1 VWNPNRLLGLANN
14 GGKRRGK
21 DKGEAMTRAFDLK
34 RSGWAIGLGVLVAVS
49 ACAQREEILP
59 GQREDLRAILT
70 EDEATVPDEKPEN
83 RTVPVKLSKTTAN
96 KNWTQR
102 HGTPQTRVDHPAYSG
117 AMQMLW
123 SANIGAG
130 DGRRNRITADPVVAE
145 GRIFTLDSEA
155 RVSAT
160 TTNGEPAW
168 NVDLLPSHDKAKDA
182 TGGGLAYADGTVFVT
197 SGFGLLTA
205 LDAATGAQQ
214 WQQKLGATASGAPT
228 VKNGLVFLAA
238 GDNTAWAV
246 DAASGRIR
254 WQLDATPST
263 NNVLGAPAPAV
274 NDQVAIFGFGSGEV
288 QAAFRGGGL
297 RVWDAVISGQRFAL
311 ARTRV
316 SDITGDPVI
325 VGQNVYVGS
334 HSGRLV
340 SMKASTGER
349 LWTAN
354 EGALNPVWV
363 AGGSLFLVSDRNE
376 LVRLDAEDG
385 SRIWGTALPFFVK
398 DRPRRQKEIFAH
410 YGPVLAGGNLIV
422 ASNDGLIRR
431 FDPAS
436 GALTGT
442 GEIPGGATTNPVFAG
457 GVMYLVSTKGE
468 LYAFR

>member
-1 VWNPNRLLGLANN
+1 MTQ
-14 GGKRRGK
+14 
-21 DKGEAMTRAFDLK
+21 AMTEAKARAEKRGFELK
-34 RSGWAIGLGVLVAVS
+34 PSGWAIGLGLMMAVS
-49 ACAQREEILP
+49 ACAEREVILP
-59 GQREDLRAILT
+59 GQREDLRAILSEENT
-70 EDEATVPDEKPEN
+70 VAPEAVPEN
-83 RTVPVKLSKTTAN
+83 RSIPVKLTKTTAN
-96 KNWTQR
+96 QSWTQR
-102 HGTPQTRVDHPAYSG
+102 HGTPQTRVNHPAYGG
-117 AMQMLW
+117 AMQAIW
-123 SANIGAG
+123 SSNIGAG
-130 DGRRNRITADPVVAE
+130 DGRLGRITADPVVAG
-145 GRIFTLDSEA
+145 GRVFTLDAVA

-160 TTNGEPAW
+160 STSGEAVW
-168 NVDLLPSHDKAKDA
+168 SVDLLPTRDRSKDA
-182 TGGGLAYADGTVFVT
+182 TGGGLAYADGTLFVT

-205 LDAATGAQQ
+205 LDAATGQEK

-238 GDNTAWAV
+238 GDNSAWAV
-246 DAASGRIR
+246 DAQSGRIR
-254 WQLDATPST
+254 WQLDATPSR

-288 QAAFRGGGL
+288 QAAFNGGGL

-340 SMKASTGER
+340 AMKASTGER

-376 LVRLDAEDG
+376 LVRLSAEDG
-385 SRIWGTALPFFVK
+385 SRIWGTKLPYFVK

-410 YGPVLAGGNLIV
+410 YGPVLAGGSLIV
-422 ASNDGLIRR
+422 ASNDGKIRK

-436 GALTGT
+436 GALIGT
-442 GEIPGGATTNPVFAG
+442 GDIPGGATTNPVFAG
-457 GVMYLVSTKGE
+457 GVMYVVSSKGE

>member
-1 VWNPNRLLGLANN
+1 
-14 GGKRRGK
+14 
-21 DKGEAMTRAFDLK
+21 MTRAMQVK
-34 RSGWAIGLGVLVAVS
+34 QSGWAFGLGLLTLLT
-49 ACAQREEILP
+49 ACGEREVILP
-59 GQREDLRAILT
+59 GEREELRSVLSDAAT
-70 EDEATVPDEKPEN
+70 ENSDVLPEN
-83 RTVPVKLSKTTAN
+83 RVVPVRLSKTTAN
-96 KNWTQR
+96 SNWTQR

-117 AMQMLW
+117 ALQMMW

-130 DGRRNRITADPVVAE
+130 DGRLHRITADPVVAN
-145 GRIFTLDSEA
+145 GRIFTLDSET

-160 TTNGEPAW
+160 STSGEPVWSA
-168 NVDLLPSHDKAKDA
+168 NLLPERDSAKDA
-182 TGGGLAYADGTVFVT
+182 TGGGLAFADGTVFVT
-197 SGFGLLTA
+197 SGFGVLTA
-205 LDAATGAQQ
+205 LDAATGAQK

-228 VKNGLVFLAA
+228 VRNGLVFLAA
-238 GDNTAWAV
+238 GDSTAWAV
-246 DAASGRIR
+246 EAATGRVR
-254 WQLDATPST
+254 WQLDATPSR

-288 QAAFRGGGL
+288 QAAFRSGGL

-325 VGQNVYVGS
+325 VGENVYVGS

-340 SMKASTGER
+340 AMRASTGER

-363 AGGSLFLVSDRNE
+363 AGNSIFLVSDRNE

-385 SRIWGTALPFFVK
+385 SRVWGTKLPFFVK

-410 YGPVLAGGNLIV
+410 YGPVLAGGKLIV
-422 ASNDGLIRR
+422 ASNDGLIRK

-436 GALTGT
+436 GALIGT